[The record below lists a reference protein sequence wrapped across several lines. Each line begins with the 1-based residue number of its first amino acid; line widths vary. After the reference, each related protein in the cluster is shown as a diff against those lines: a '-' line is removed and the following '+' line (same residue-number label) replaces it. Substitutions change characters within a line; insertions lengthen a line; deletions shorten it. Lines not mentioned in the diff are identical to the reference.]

1 MLGFIG
7 WEWDNDEGKLLE
19 KSKKSDMFYVMDGIN
34 EAAYD
39 IKNRVVAGDEGSN
52 IINYYALDGSE
63 KADNG
68 IIKWKNATDIRLEED
83 FYKQATNYTINDARA
98 HSGKEE
104 FVEGVGPLRLLFDS
118 NKNELFNESQL
129 NIVVTNLI
137 EHNSAHSFVGNEIF
151 RRIISKDGN
160 SCTIFGVSANFSGE
174 YNVIGRE
181 LSGED
186 RYDKKEITNENTIF
200 YILVMGPDWHVNQF
214 SNKLVDWLKKDAAAK
229 ELTSDDFK
237 KSDAEINKSLNS
249 FCFWRENVSLS
260 GGIGV
265 TLIDYKVEPLYEN
278 ERVEETDEYNNVKPD
293 VKNNDNNNY
302 SAKNVIPSF
311 YTDNRKLA
319 KKHLNKKNIV
329 ASLNVELTDL
339 SKKIDNDVQK
349 GYFVEGESLYLF
361 NYNSYLKTD
370 DFQDTAILN
379 FFIPIT
385 VHESADITQ
394 LEKSISDGK
403 RVLSADLQKADVYV
417 YVEREEKNSDG
428 DYEITNVW
436 KSLREMLI
444 EQEVKETSSE
454 TVEQEVEETDSET
467 IEQEVEETDSETQKN
482 EITQK
487 NNNLLKDLNI
497 TTEVFIYKMEEQVEQ
512 EVEKTDGETQKS
524 VNMEIMEGTPSPA
537 GIAGGD
543 TSDSEYNY
551 LIDSTNNFEKL
562 TEDKLTEAKLYLQ
575 LRVKI
580 EGVKDF
586 RKPIKQTIKSS
597 RSKNSAVEYTF
608 LDYPPV
614 ISIPIIISND
624 QNSPGTSN
632 STPKWVTAVSS
643 NQISEDL
650 DLRLK
655 HTIGLESFYT
665 ALSANSFGKYE
676 PGVGIFTISKV
687 NFAIEK

>member
-1 MLGFIG
+1 MDVGNGILV
-7 WEWDNDEGKLLE
+7 E
-19 KSKKSDMFYVMDGIN
+19 KSKNSDMFYVMDGIN
-34 EAAYD
+34 QAAYD

-63 KADNG
+63 KADNKL
-68 IIKWKNATDIRLEED
+68 IKWKDVTKINNFEND
-83 FYKQATNYTINDARA
+83 FYKQAAKYTINDDRA
-98 HSGKEE
+98 EGKLEKFE
-104 FVEGVGPLRLLFDS
+104 DGVGPLRLLFDN
-118 NKNELFNESQL
+118 NKNELFDASQL

-137 EHNSAHSFVGNEIF
+137 EHNTAYTYVGNEIF
-151 RRIISKDGN
+151 KQIVRRDGN
-160 SCTIFGVSANFSGE
+160 SCTIFGISANFSGE
-174 YNVIGRE
+174 FNAIYSE
-181 LSGED
+181 LSGND
-186 RYDKKEITNENTIF
+186 RFITEKVTDKYTIF
-200 YILVMGPDWHVNQF
+200 YILIMGPDWHVNQF
-214 SNKLVDWLKKDAAAK
+214 SNKLADWLKKDSKAR
-229 ELTSDDFK
+229 ELNSGDFQ
-237 KSDAEINKSLNS
+237 KSQNETTNSLNS

-311 YTDNRKLA
+311 YTNNRKLA

-339 SKKIDNDVQK
+339 SKKINNSVQK

-379 FFIPIT
+379 FFVPIT
-385 VHESADITQ
+385 VLESADITQ

-417 YVEREEKNSDG
+417 YVEREEKNGDG

-444 EQEVKETSSE
+444 EQEVKET
-454 TVEQEVEETDSET
+454 DSET

-482 EITQK
+482 EISQK
-487 NNNLLKDLNI
+487 NNDLLKDLNI
-497 TTEVFIYKMEEQVEQ
+497 TTEVFIYRMEEQVEQ

-543 TSDSEYNY
+543 TSNSEYND

-562 TEDKLTEAKLYLQ
+562 TEDKLTDAKLYLQ

-597 RSKNSAVEYTF
+597 RSKNSTVEYTF